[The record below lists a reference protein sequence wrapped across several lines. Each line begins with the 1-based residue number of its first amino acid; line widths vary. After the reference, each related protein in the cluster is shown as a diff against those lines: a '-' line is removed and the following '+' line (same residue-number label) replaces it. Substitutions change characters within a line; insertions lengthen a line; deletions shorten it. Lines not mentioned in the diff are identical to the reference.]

1 MIKGFFFFTI
11 FLTTTVSSFIPPL
24 IISMNEQSVIQQITL
39 KDLFKKIDSN
49 DLNDLLVSPTLD
61 TIVSKDSNN
70 NIFTTKINPFIIPK
84 IFDSSLEHNIN
95 TEFTEYQPTFWD
107 GLTKIINVPTLFLGY
122 LLLRSFNSAVMP
134 PLGMFQ
140 KKEPLMEFEKPNVTF
155 SDWAGSPEVFT
166 ECTEI
171 VSFIKNNTNFVNAGA
186 EIPKGILLEG
196 SPGTGK
202 TLLAKAIATEA
213 DAKFISIS
221 GSEFVELFI
230 GLGAQKVRRLFQE
243 ARKYKPCIIFID
255 EIDAVG
261 RQRGAGINMGNDER
275 EQTLNQLLTEMDG
288 FRENDQIIV
297 IAATNRRDVLD
308 EALLRPGRF
317 DRIITVP
324 LPDYNSRIKILNTHL
339 RDKVVEGN
347 TTAILREISGGTTG
361 FSGASLKNLVN
372 EAAIVAGRKG
382 ETAIKKEYIYEALEK
397 LLVGISK
404 LNDTRSSETINR
416 VAIHE
421 LGHAI
426 TALMFPD
433 YFDFKKVTIQ
443 STYSGVGGYTLFS
456 EPEDI
461 VNDGLYTKDL
471 LKKRLVVA
479 LGGKAAETIY
489 FGDDLISQGASNDL
503 IQANNLARQMINNF
517 GMGKKLVVYADT
529 NDVGGLPFLGR
540 SLGMADK
547 ISERTKKD
555 VDTEALELVNE
566 AFTEACNIIKNN
578 KNRID
583 KIIPLLIQKKTLFIE
598 DL

>member
-1 MIKGFFFFTI
+1 MTKVFFFFLSI
-11 FLTTTVSSFIPPL
+11 LAAVSSFIPL
-24 IISMNEQSVIQQITL
+24 GMNEQPVVEQITL
-39 KDLFKKIDSN
+39 KDLFQKIDSN
-49 DLNDLLVSPTLD
+49 NLNDLLVSPKLD
-61 TIVSKDSNN
+61 SIVTKDSENN
-70 NIFTTKINPFIIPK
+70 VFTTKINPFLIPK

-95 TEFTEYQPTFWD
+95 TEFIEYQPTFWD
-107 GLTKIINVPTLFLGY
+107 GLTQIINIPTLFLGY
-122 LLLRSFNSAVMP
+122 LLFRNFNIGGMSPFA
-134 PLGMFQ
+134 MFQ
-140 KKEPLMEFEKPNVTF
+140 NKEPLMEFETPNVTF
-155 SDWAGSPEVFT
+155 ADWAGSPEVFT

-186 EIPKGILLEG
+186 DIPKGILLEG

-202 TLLAKAIATEA
+202 TLLAKAIANEA

-221 GSEFVELFI
+221 GSEFVELFV
-230 GLGAQKVRRLFQE
+230 GLGAQRVRKLFQE

-288 FRENDQIIV
+288 FRQNDQIIV

-317 DRIITVP
+317 DRIVTVP

-339 RDKVVEGN
+339 RDKVIEGN
-347 TTAILREISGGTTG
+347 VTSILKEISEGTSG
-361 FSGASLKNLVN
+361 FSGASLKNLIN
-372 EAAIVAGRKG
+372 EAAIIAGRKG
-382 ETAIKKEYIYEALEK
+382 EISIQKDYIYEALEK
-397 LLVGISK
+397 LLVGIAK
-404 LNDTRSSETINR
+404 VNDTRSSETIKR

-426 TALMFPD
+426 TALMYPH
-433 YFDFKKVTIQ
+433 YFNFKKVTIQ

-471 LKKRLVVA
+471 LKKRLIIA
-479 LGGKAAETIY
+479 LGGKAAETVY
-489 FGDDLISQGASNDL
+489 FGDDLISLGASNDL

-517 GMGKKLVVYADT
+517 GMGKKLVVYADI
-529 NDVGGLPFLGR
+529 NDRGQPFLGR
-540 SLGMADK
+540 SLGMDSK
-547 ISERTKKD
+547 ISERTKTD

-566 AFTEACNIIKNN
+566 AFIEACNIIRIN
-578 KNRID
+578 KKRID
-583 KIIPLLIQKKTLFIE
+583 KIIPLLIKKKTLFVE